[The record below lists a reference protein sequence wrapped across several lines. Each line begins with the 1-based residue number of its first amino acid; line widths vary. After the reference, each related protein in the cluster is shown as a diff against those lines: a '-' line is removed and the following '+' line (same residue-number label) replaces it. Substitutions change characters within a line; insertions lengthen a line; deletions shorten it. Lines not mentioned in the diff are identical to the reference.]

1 MELKERTFNP
11 NRMKRSTIYSLLATI
26 LLTASTL
33 TACQNDTI
41 TDLDENVTTG
51 RIVLSLQDV
60 EVFTEVANRA
70 TGNPADF
77 TYTLNGTD
85 VDNNTVTNQPVTFT
99 DGSAIV
105 VAGTYTL
112 TATSTTAQDAAPWYQ
127 GTSAE
132 FTVGIGEAQPVT
144 INLGAPKNAAIA
156 VTFDASFTA
165 LYENYSVTIT
175 PITTDGSNASSVTVP
190 DGNPSGSNT
199 IYTMPGN
206 ITYTIHGSAK
216 QNSHVTDIP
225 EKGITG
231 TLTVAA
237 GTSYPLNIT
246 AQTIT
251 DQMIGFGQG
260 EHTGEFDSNKR

>member
-1 MELKERTFNP
+1 
-11 NRMKRSTIYSLLATI
+11 MKIRSTIHSLWAIL
-26 LLTASTL
+26 LLTASL

-41 TDLDENVTTG
+41 TDPDDDVTTG
-51 RIVLSLQDV
+51 RIVLNLQDV

-77 TYTLNGTD
+77 SFTLNGTD
-85 VDNNTVTNQPVTFT
+85 VDGNTVTNQTVTFT

-105 VAGTYTL
+105 SAGTYTL

-127 GTSAE
+127 GSSAE
-132 FTVGIGEAQPVT
+132 FTLDIGDTQDVT
-144 INLGAPKNAAIA
+144 INLGAPQNAAIA
-156 VTFDASFTA
+156 VNFDASFTA
-165 LYENYSVTIT
+165 LYENYSVTIGEH
-175 PITTDGSNASSVTVP
+175 ILTTAGTLYTAIPGDGKVTYIIK
-190 DGNPSGSNT
+190 S
-199 IYTMPGN
+199 
-206 ITYTIHGSAK
+206 SAK

-225 EKGITG
+225 EAGITG

-246 AQTIT
+246 AQTIA
-251 DQMIGFGQG
+251 DQMIGIGEG